1 MIIEKRRR
9 WLRFGLRTLFLV
21 TTIACVALW
30 LGREMQLV
38 QERQA
43 LRDHLKAKQ
52 ESVFVAADWPDFST
66 RPIEV
71 SRLRRWMG
79 DEAVVAINLPPGSTE
94 AEVNHARKL
103 FPEAVGIRVS
113 ENRYSG
119 GGFF

>member
-1 MIIEKRRR
+1 MSGLRRR

-38 QERQA
+38 HERQA
-43 LRDHLKAKQ
+43 LRDHLRAKK
-52 ESVFVAADWPDFST
+52 ENVFVAKDWPDIST
-66 RPIEV
+66 TPIQV

-94 AEVNHARKL
+94 ADVDNARKI
-103 FPEAVGIRVS
+103 FPEAVSIRV
-113 ENRYSG
+113 RTDTYRG